1 MAAAGDDVDDGGGG
15 FCDDIDFLVL
25 RPDKSGLRDLVHLLW
40 SPKVAE
46 NAAVDCPAGTEI
58 AEARRRWAVFVSL
71 VAQMLLL
78 WAKRPVALLGR
89 AAEYWMNLL
98 NENGGSVFML
108 VANALHGTYM
118 FYFYIVASWMY
129 AYAIG

>member
-25 RPDKSGLRDLVHLLW
+25 RPDKSVLHDLVHLLW

-46 NAAVDCPAGTEI
+46 NAVEDCPAGTEI

>member
-1 MAAAGDDVDDGGGG
+1 
-15 FCDDIDFLVL
+15 
-25 RPDKSGLRDLVHLLW
+25 
-40 SPKVAE
+40 
-46 NAAVDCPAGTEI
+46 
-58 AEARRRWAVFVSL
+58 
-71 VAQMLLL
+71 MLLL

-129 AYAIG
+129 AYVIG

>member
-1 MAAAGDDVDDGGGG
+1 MAAAGGDDGGTGG
-15 FCDDIDFLVL
+15 FYDRDFMVL
-25 RPDKSGLRDLVHLLW
+25 RPDKGELRDLFHLLW

-108 VANALHGTYM
+108 VANALHGTY
-118 FYFYIVASWMY
+118 F
-129 AYAIG
+129 